1 MIGLVQVRSAIGQT
15 AVLEQQVA
23 VLQGH
28 CRQFQSKV
36 MQLQASYAGAL
47 NECASLQ
54 QQLDCAQAGQATRH
68 S

>member
-1 MIGLVQVRSAIGQT
+1 MQVRAALGRT

-28 CRQFQSKV
+28 CHQFQGKV

-54 QQLDCAQAGQATRH
+54 QQLDQAQAGQPARRG
-68 S
+68 